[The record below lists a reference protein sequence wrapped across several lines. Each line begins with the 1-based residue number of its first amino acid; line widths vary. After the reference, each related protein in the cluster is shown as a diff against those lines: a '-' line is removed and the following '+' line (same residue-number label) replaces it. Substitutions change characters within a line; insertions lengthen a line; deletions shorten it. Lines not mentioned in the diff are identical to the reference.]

1 VEGSEAVWA
10 DVKVGN
16 IRTVVG
22 SVYIAPG
29 DDNAL
34 GITR

>member
-1 VEGSEAVWA
+1 VEVLEAVWA

-22 SVYIAPG
+22 SVYI